1 MEKYDEFMRYKNWNK
16 AVQKIC
22 IDTEKFNGDSII
34 CDEEAVHTL
43 EIIHKHFGD
52 YKAICINGIYCAEKI
67 FETLSTKIKFIKKLI
82 INGFSSYDY
91 EHTYNS
97 RCNIRKFF
105 ENVCIK
111 KLSIKNDP
119 FCNTEILRIHSS
131 IPNINFIHPK
141 GKCLKLLQVQP
152 NEYINQINIEGLDI
166 LTKLILFTYDE
177 LNIEKIL
184 RQADNNRIAYN
195 TIMTSIRYVYLARHS
210 GLFALLPTNLIDYI
224 ISKIYL

>member
-1 MEKYDEFMRYKNWNK
+1 MEKYDEFMKYKKWNK

-34 CDEEAVHTL
+34 CDEAVHTL

-91 EHTYNS
+91 EHTYYS
-97 RCNIRKFF
+97 RSNIRKFF
-105 ENVCIK
+105 ENVYIK

-119 FCNTEILRIHSS
+119 YCNTEILRIHSS
-131 IPNINFIHPK
+131 IPNISFIHPK
-141 GKCLKLLQVQP
+141 GKCLKLLRVQP
-152 NEYINQINIEGLDI
+152 NEYINQINIEGI
-166 LTKLILFTYDE
+166 EIYSKLIIPNGSDDE
-177 LNIEKIL
+177 IIEIL

-195 TIMTSIRYVYLARHS
+195 ALMTSIRYVYLAQHS

-224 ISKIYL
+224 ISKIYR